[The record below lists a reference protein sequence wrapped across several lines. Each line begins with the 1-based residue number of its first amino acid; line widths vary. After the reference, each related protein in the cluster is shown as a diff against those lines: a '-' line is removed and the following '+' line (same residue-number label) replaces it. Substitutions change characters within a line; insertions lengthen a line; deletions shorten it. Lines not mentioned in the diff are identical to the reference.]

1 MDDMSQYK
9 EIYAEESSE
18 HLQSMNEAL
27 LSLENEPGN
36 SEHINV
42 MFRAAHTLKGMSATM
57 GYTNIA
63 ALTHAMEN
71 LMDRVRNNEI
81 KLDNNAID
89 VLFECLDTLE
99 KMAEEPENHSRFDVT
114 SLLGSL
120 LSQAG
125 QEPEDKLPAGK
136 QPGVEFP
143 TGKQP
148 EGEPGN
154 SVICEENEINIQD
167 VRKDGFNIFKVT
179 VTLHESCVLKSARSA
194 VAMRNISE
202 HGTIIETEPSVED
215 IENERFDFEF
225 KIIVSTKEDA
235 RKIET
240 AVNKVSE
247 IAKVDVKPLDTGTAS
262 SRQQDENNNTTNNN
276 DNNNNSDT
284 NNPKS
289 RSTNTR
295 AAIKNVQSVRV
306 GIERLDSLMNLVEE
320 LVICKI
326 RMVQL
331 ANTHK
336 FDVLDEALTSLNRV
350 STDLQEEVMA
360 VRMVPIEMIFNR
372 FPRMIRDLAKKEG
385 KEIELVLEG
394 GDIELDRTVL
404 DEVGD
409 PLVHILRNCVDHGIE
424 TAGERKKQG
433 KNPKG
438 LIKLSAMREKN
449 HVIIE
454 AEDDGKG
461 MDPGKL
467 RESAV
472 KKKLLTEEEVS
483 RLTDEEAINLSFMA
497 GFSTNSEITDVSGRG
512 VGMDV
517 VKTKIESLG
526 GSVKLESVSGEGT
539 KITLILPL
547 TIAITQSLMVK
558 VSGATYAIPIT
569 NVIRDMVIKKED
581 LKTIQGEEV
590 VLVRGEVLPIV
601 RLNRIFGSNG
611 HDIGNNVIVVVVE
624 IKGSHVGLVV
634 DELIGQQ
641 EVIIKNLDN
650 RFLKRVKGFAGATI
664 LGDGNVALIL
674 DVGTIL

>member
-1 MDDMSQYK
+1 MDDMAQYK

-63 ALTHAMEN
+63 TLTHAMEN

-99 KMAEEPENHSRFDVT
+99 KMAEEPENHSRFDIT

-125 QEPEDKLPAGK
+125 QEPDLGLPAGK
-136 QPGVEFP
+136 QPEA
-143 TGKQP
+143 
-148 EGEPGN
+148 EPGN
-154 SVICEENEINIQD
+154 PATCEKKEINIQD
-167 VRKDGFNIFKVT
+167 VRKDGFNLFKVT
-179 VTLHESCVLKSARSA
+179 VTLHNSCVLKSARSA

-235 RKIET
+235 RKLET

-247 IAKVDVKPLDTGTAS
+247 IAKVDVKPLDTGAAS
-262 SRQQDENNNTTNNN
+262 SRQQDEINHNS
-276 DNNNNSDT
+276 NNSDN

-289 RSTNTR
+289 KSTNTR

-326 RMVQL
+326 RMLQL

-336 FDVLDEALTSLNRV
+336 LDVLDDVLTSLNRV
-350 STDLQEEVMA
+350 SNDLQEEIMA

-424 TAGERKKQG
+424 TAEERKKQG

-461 MDPGKL
+461 MDPAKL

-483 RLTDEEAINLSFMA
+483 KLTDEEAINLSFMA
-497 GFSTNSEITDVSGRG
+497 GFSTNIEITDISGRG

-526 GSVKLESVSGEGT
+526 GSVKLESVSGKGT
-539 KITLILPL
+539 KLTLILPL

-558 VSGATYAIPIT
+558 VSEATYAIPIT
-569 NVIRDMVIKKED
+569 SVVRDMVIKKED

-624 IKGSHVGLVV
+624 VKGSHVGLVV